1 MSATATETSRV
12 VDQERAEA
20 FAERLVGVLND
31 GALAVMISVGHR
43 TGLFDQMADGLARD
57 SHALADRAGLNERY
71 VREWL
76 AAMLAGGVVEH
87 AGGGAFRLPP
97 EHARWLTRAVS
108 PDNIAVTCQFI
119 PMLGQVE
126 DAVIECFRNGG
137 GVPYE
142 QHPRFHAVMEEDS
155 AQTVVAALEDA
166 ILPLVPGLTRRL
178 DEGIDV
184 LDLGCG
190 RGRALL
196 LMAQSH
202 PASRFTGID
211 LSADAVAHATER
223 ASAAGL
229 SNLRFIAADLS
240 GFDNDAEPEAY
251 DLVTAFDAVHDQ
263 AHPLA
268 LLRGVRRS
276 LRPGGV
282 FLMQDVAASSEIH
295 ENADHPLGALLYAV
309 STMHCM
315 TVSLAQGGEG
325 LGTMW
330 GIQRAQA
337 LLQEA
342 GFPSVS
348 VGRLEHD
355 MFNAYFVARP

>member
-1 MSATATETSRV
+1 
-12 VDQERAEA
+12 
-20 FAERLVGVLND
+20 
-31 GALAVMISVGHR
+31 VGHR
-43 TGLFDQMADGLARD
+43 TGLFDRMADGVARD
-57 SHALADRAGLNERY
+57 SHALAEHAGLDERY

-76 AAMLAGGVVEH
+76 AAMLAGGVVEYT
-87 AGGGAFRLPP
+87 GGGGFRLPP
-97 EHARWLTRAVS
+97 EHARWLTRAAA
-108 PDNIAVTCQFI
+108 PDNLAVTCQFV

-142 QHPRFHAVMEEDS
+142 EHPRFHAVMEEDS

-166 ILPLVPGLTRRL
+166 ILPLAPGLTARL
-178 DEGIDV
+178 ADGIDV
-184 LDLGCG
+184 LDVGCG

-196 LMAQSH
+196 RMAAAY

-211 LSADAVAHATER
+211 LSRDAVAHATAR
-223 ASAAGL
+223 ADEAGL
-229 SNLRFIAADLS
+229 TNLRFVAADLS
-240 GFDNDAEPEAY
+240 GFDRDAEPRAY

-263 AHPLA
+263 ARPLA
-268 LLRGVRRS
+268 LLRGVRRT

-282 FLMQDVAASSEIH
+282 FLMQDIAASSEIH
-295 ENADHPLGALLYAV
+295 ENADHPLGALLYTI

-330 GIQRAQA
+330 GIQRAEQ
-337 LLQEA
+337 LLKEA
-342 GFPSVS
+342 GFTSVT
-348 VGRLEHD
+348 VERLAHD
-355 MFNAYFVARP
+355 IFNAYFLAQP

>member
-1 MSATATETSRV
+1 MSTTTATRPA

-20 FAERLVGVLND
+20 FAERLIGALND
-31 GALAVMISVGHR
+31 GALTVMISVGHR
-43 TGLFDQMADGLARD
+43 TGLFDHMADGLARD
-57 SHALADRAGLNERY
+57 SHALAERAGMNERY

-76 AAMLAGGVVEH
+76 GAMLAGDVVEY
-87 AGGGAFRLPP
+87 AGEGAYRLPA
-97 EHARWLTRAVS
+97 EHARWLTRAAV

-126 DAVIECFRNGG
+126 DAVIECFRSGG

-142 QHPRFHAVMEEDS
+142 EHPRFHAVMEEDS
-155 AQTVVAALEDA
+155 AQTVVAALDDM
-166 ILPLVPGLTRRL
+166 ILPLVPGLTERL
-178 DEGIDV
+178 AQGIDV
-184 LDLGCG
+184 LDVGCG

-196 LMAQSH
+196 RMAAAH

-211 LSADAVAHATER
+211 LSTEAIGYAR
-223 ASAAGL
+223 EWAAAEGL
-229 SNLRFIAADLS
+229 TNVRFIAADLS
-240 GFDNDAEPEAY
+240 GFDRDAEPAAY

-263 AHPLA
+263 ARPLA
-268 LLRGVRRS
+268 LLRGVRRT
-276 LRPGGV
+276 LRPDGV

-295 ENADHPLGALLYAV
+295 ENAGHPLGTLLYAI

-330 GIQRAQA
+330 GIQRAEA

-342 GFPSVS
+342 GFASLSVE
-348 VGRLEHD
+348 RLEHD

>member
-1 MSATATETSRV
+1 MPATTADSPPP

-20 FAERLVGVLND
+20 FAERLVGALNE
-31 GALAVMISVGHR
+31 GALVVMISVGHR
-43 TGLFDQMADGLARD
+43 TGLFDAMADGVARD
-57 SHALADRAGLNERY
+57 SRALAEHVGLDERY

-76 AAMLAGGVVEH
+76 AAMLAGGVAEY
-87 AGGGAFRLPP
+87 AGDGAFRLPA
-97 EHARWLTRAVS
+97 EHARWLTRAAS

-126 DAVIECFRNGG
+126 DAVVDCFRNGG

-142 QHPRFHAVMEEDS
+142 QHPRFHDVMEEDS
-155 AQTVVAALEDA
+155 AQTVVAALDEA
-166 ILPLVPGLTRRL
+166 ILPLVPGLTDRL
-178 DEGIDV
+178 AQGIDV
-184 LDLGCG
+184 LDVGCG

-196 LMAQSH
+196 RMAAAY

-211 LSADAVAHATER
+211 LSADAIDHAR
-223 ASAAGL
+223 QSARREGL
-229 SNLRFIAADLS
+229 ANARFVAADLS
-240 GFDNDAEPEAY
+240 GFDRDATPAAY

-282 FLMQDVAASSEIH
+282 FLMQDIAASSEIH
-295 ENADHPLGALLYAV
+295 ENADHPLGTLLYAI

-330 GIQRAQA
+330 GIQRAEA
-337 LLQEA
+337 LLGEA
-342 GFPSVS
+342 GFASVS
-348 VGRLEHD
+348 VERLEHD
-355 MFNAYFVARP
+355 MFNAYFIARP